1 MAKTATHLLRCLA
14 VLVACSTY
22 AQRADAARVKDLAT
36 IRGVRAN
43 QLIGYGIVTG
53 LKGTGDD
60 QQVYFTLRSVQLMLR
75 RLGVQ
80 AAQESKFDLRNLRLR
95 NTAAV
100 MVTAELPPFAKAGSR
115 IDVTV
120 SAIGNAKSL
129 EGGTLI
135 LTPLRGVN
143 LKIYALAQGAISL
156 GGGFSAR
163 GQSGSRA
170 QRNHPTVGRIPR
182 GALVEREVKSRFV
195 HQNKL
200 MISLRRPDFTT
211 AKRLAVAVNK
221 VLPKV
226 GKANETLAAIAKD
239 PASVVVTVPKTYAK
253 KTVELASKLELVEV
267 RPDAPAQVIINE
279 RTGTVVVSRNVKLTP
294 VAVSHGALT
303 LEVDERYK
311 VSQPKAFGRGQT
323 AVVPDS
329 RVRVSEGMGKVK
341 LLQGGVSP
349 SDVVKALN
357 ALGASPRD
365 LVAIFQAIERAGAL
379 GARLVVQ

>member
-1 MAKTATHLLRCLA
+1 MRKMTTLLLCAALA
-14 VLVACSTY
+14 SAGLLGY
-22 AQRADAARVKDLAT
+22 AQQARAARVKDVAT

-43 QLIGYGIVTG
+43 QLIGYGLVVG

-80 AAQESKFDLRNLRLR
+80 AANENKFDLRNLRLR

-115 IDVTV
+115 LDVTV
-120 SAIGNAKSL
+120 SSIGNAKSL
-129 EGGTLI
+129 EGGTLL

-143 LKIYALAQGAISL
+143 LKIYSLAQGPMSV
-156 GGGFSAR
+156 GGGFTAR
-163 GQSGSRA
+163 GRSGSRA
-170 QRNHPTVGRIPR
+170 QRNHTTVARIPR

-195 HQNKL
+195 HKNKL
-200 MISLRRPDFTT
+200 MIALRRPDFTT
-211 AKRLAVAVNK
+211 ARRLAVAVNK

-226 GKANETLAAIAKD
+226 GKKKDELAAVAKD
-239 PASVVVTVPKTYAK
+239 PASVVVTVPKKYLK
-253 KTVELASKLELVEV
+253 KTVELASKLELVQV

-279 RTGTVVVSRNVKLTP
+279 RTGTVVVGRAVKLSP

-303 LEVDERYK
+303 LEVDERFK
-311 VSQPKAFGRGQT
+311 VSQPRAFGRGRT

-329 RVRVSEGMGKVK
+329 RVKVTEGTGKVK

-379 GARLVVQ
+379 NAKLVVQ